1 MLQNIT
7 DYCDILWLL
16 WNWCS
21 LQRESST
28 RSCSWIRA
36 WSRLDLGDS
45 LGTGVVHFRSHKILR
60 WICMNLPHRWKTS
73 RLCAL
78 WSQFTFGSQAYQ
90 QALKAAERQA
100 SLQHACQFYPLFIW
114 WESKFEWHTGCF
126 QFSHRYGFLGS
137 QAEPSWATFS
147 LESSW
152 IFSLLHPENSW
163 DLFNSRIS
171 SHYVWYQMVP
181 WMKQKGTLSRPHF
194 STFLGMQCF
203 CYIMFDHL
211 CSYTFN

>member
-78 WSQFTFGSQAYQ
+78 WPFDHSLLLELRRINKHWRRLSV
-90 QALKAAERQA
+90 RQA
-100 SLQHACQFYPLFIW
+100 FNMHASFIH
-114 WESKFEWHTGCF
+114 SSFDGNLNLNGTLDASNSRIAK
-126 QFSHRYGFLGS
+126 LS
-137 QAEPSWATFS
+137 QAEPLSPWRAREFS
-147 LESSW
+147 A
-152 IFSLLHPENSW
+152 
-163 DLFNSRIS
+163 
-171 SHYVWYQMVP
+171 
-181 WMKQKGTLSRPHF
+181 
-194 STFLGMQCF
+194 
-203 CYIMFDHL
+203 CYIL
-211 CSYTFN
+211 RIPETCSTREFHPITFATKWYHEWNRKARCQVPIFPRFWECSVSATSCLIMYVHIL